1 VRLLGALSLPVLGAL
16 AAKSMASRGHSAR
29 AMDSAVPVE
38 GHVGAEAARSTLEG
52 FCRLTSGIAEPATPR
67 VLGILLNGRRKR
79 FAVRRHGPPWT
90 WLVLIA
96 AAVVLASCKPDSK
109 VEAPE
114 IRPVR
119 TVTAAKGEAGET
131 VVLTGHVQAED
142 EPAFAFRIAGRMIER
157 PVNVGD
163 RIKAG
168 QVLAKLDPENELN
181 ALRSAESALAA
192 ARGQLTYAR
201 GDFDRQRQLLANGHT
216 PRARFDQSQNA
227 LQSAQSQVDNAEA
240 QLRIARDRVSWTTLE
255 ADAPGTVTARGAEP
269 GEVVQAG
276 QMIVRLARQG
286 GRDAVFDVPAQ
297 LLRSA
302 PSESEITVRLTDDPS
317 VTATGRVREIAPQ
330 ADPVTRTFEVKVG
343 LSDPPQ
349 AMRLGA
355 TVTGSVK
362 LESEP
367 VISIPASALT
377 ELNRQPAVWIV
388 DPKNLTVS
396 MRNVELLRHD
406 PGTVVIAQGL
416 DTGDIVVTAG
426 IQALHPGQKV
436 RLLGSSS

>member
-1 VRLLGALSLPVLGAL
+1 MIRCGPQGTCLALIVFAGVL
-16 AAKSMASRGHSAR
+16 
-29 AMDSAVPVE
+29 V
-38 GHVGAEAARSTLEG
+38 
-52 FCRLTSGIAEPATPR
+52 
-67 VLGILLNGRRKR
+67 
-79 FAVRRHGPPWT
+79 
-90 WLVLIA
+90 
-96 AAVVLASCKPDSK
+96 SCKPDTK
-109 VEAPE
+109 IAAPE

-119 TVTAAKGEAGET
+119 TVTVARGEAAEI
-131 VVLTGHVQAED
+131 VLLTGHVQAED
-142 EPAFAFRIAGRMIER
+142 EPALAFRIGGRMIER

-163 RIKAG
+163 RVEAG

-181 ALRSAESALAA
+181 ELRSAESALVATQ
-192 ARGQLTYAR
+192 GQLTYAR
-201 GDFDRQRQLLANGHT
+201 GDFERQRQLLANGHT

-227 LQSAQSQVDNAEA
+227 LQNAQSQVDNTEA
-240 QLRIARDRVSWTTLE
+240 QLRIARDRVSWTTLT
-255 ADAPGTVTARGAEP
+255 ADAAGTVTARGAEP

-302 PSESEITVRLTDDPS
+302 PSDSEITVRLTDDPS
-317 VTATGRVREIAPQ
+317 VMAIGRVREVAPQ

-343 LSDPPQ
+343 LSDPPE

-355 TVTGSVK
+355 TVTGSVQ
-362 LESEP
+362 LESQP
-367 VISIPASALT
+367 VIAIPASALT
-377 ELNRQPAVWIV
+377 EFNRQPAVWIV
-388 DPKNLTVS
+388 DPKGLTVS
-396 MRNVELLRHD
+396 LRNVELLRHD